1 VANKNYKKAYL
12 ASGCFWGTEY
22 WLRKTKGVISTS
34 VGYCGGDTENP
45 SYEDICTGKTGHAET
60 TLVVYDTELTNYE
73 SILKKFFETHDPSQE
88 NRQGPD
94 IGTQYRSAIFY
105 QNNEEKEI
113 ALSVIQILKDKGI
126 NVVTELN
133 SFEKFWEAEDYHQNY
148 YFKKG
153 QIPYCHVF
161 KKKF

>member
-1 VANKNYKKAYL
+1 MNKNIKKAYL

-22 WLRKTKGVISTS
+22 WLNKTKGVISTS
-34 VGYCGGDTENP
+34 VGYSGGIVSNP
-45 SYEDICTGKTGHAET
+45 SYEEICTGKTGHAET
-60 TLVVYDTELTNYE
+60 AEVTFDSTLTSYE
-73 SILKKFFETHDPSQE
+73 EILKKFFETHDPSQS

-105 QNNEEKEI
+105 QNKEEKEI
-113 ALSVIQILKDKGI
+113 AIKVINLLKKKGFT
-126 NVVTELN
+126 VVTEVCQ
-133 SFEKFWEAEDYHQNY
+133 FDKFWIAEAYHQNY

-153 QIPYCHVF
+153 QIPYCHIY